1 MDQATGNHGTGDDRI
16 DHVAPGDVITLD
28 RGSGDQP
35 YRVVHKDS
43 TDAGF
48 IVTLEDDGG
57 ETFDVDLPG
66 GTTVTRTLESKW
78 ESPQSPTPHTD

>member
-1 MDQATGNHGTGDDRI
+1 MEHATDNDRI
-16 DHVAPGDVITLD
+16 DDVAPGDVITLE
-28 RGSGDQP
+28 RGAGDGP

-48 IVTLEDDGG
+48 LITLEPDSG
-57 ETFDVDLPG
+57 ETFDVELPA

-78 ESPQSPTPHTD
+78 ESPQSPTPRAD